1 MVKKKKDL
9 VFTIYGVA
17 SVMLIALASF
27 ALYQM
32 IRQGASDLLLIFGI
46 TNIYL
51 QGGIIV
57 LLAIMFLGL
66 IGLMIGRKVSVGK
79 VVKDILKT

>member
-32 IRQGASDLLLIFGI
+32 IRQGASDLLLMFGI